1 MKKIL
6 LIVFIVVVLTGVVVL
21 LMTNKATMEKRA
33 KSTVRLETVP
43 VTTEKVKLSSLDEE
57 LTLVGTAYPERE
69 VNVLSETQGRV
80 VAVYFDV
87 GKSVGTG
94 SLLVKADDEVKQA
107 VFNTAETN
115 FEKAKKD
122 LERYRQLNR
131 EKSVND
137 VQLEQIMVAFKTA
150 ESQYIISKRQLEDT
164 KVKSPI
170 PGIVTSRNV
179 EVGTLLSI
187 NTPIANIVD
196 ISSLK
201 VKVNVAERDVFKMKP
216 GAQVEIK
223 TDVYPDVTYEGT
235 IKNINSKSDEAHT
248 YAVEISLKNSTKNP
262 LMAGMFVNCSFNF
275 IKSSESVIIPR
286 IALVGSIKTPQVY
299 VVENDKAEL
308 RSIVIGAVYSNI
320 IQVLGGLRPGE
331 HVVTSGQ
338 LNLQDN
344 SSVKIVK

>member
-150 ESQYIISKRQLEDT
+150 ES
-164 KVKSPI
+164 
-170 PGIVTSRNV
+170 
-179 EVGTLLSI
+179 LL
-187 NTPIANIVD
+187 
-196 ISSLK
+196 
-201 VKVNVAERDVFKMKP
+201 
-216 GAQVEIK
+216 
-223 TDVYPDVTYEGT
+223 
-235 IKNINSKSDEAHT
+235 
-248 YAVEISLKNSTKNP
+248 
-262 LMAGMFVNCSFNF
+262 
-275 IKSSESVIIPR
+275 
-286 IALVGSIKTPQVY
+286 
-299 VVENDKAEL
+299 
-308 RSIVIGAVYSNI
+308 
-320 IQVLGGLRPGE
+320 
-331 HVVTSGQ
+331 
-338 LNLQDN
+338 
-344 SSVKIVK
+344 